1 VDDRYLNLGLSAMAT
16 AGEPFMAHFGAA
28 VLAGW
33 WFSYDQHASA
43 DLDRAIG
50 RTAERVVDKHSW
62 LFENVPSARPDATLE
77 AELVEHVGGA
87 HLDGVWAIGHDVIFT
102 ALAVRTF
109 QARPELCTGPIVY
122 GLHRL
127 VDACHQDPLTQIAN
141 VFDVTDAT
149 GADLAALRIDEPSD
163 VARVALETMVGF
175 THVYVGLHQ
184 GHIGHVIDHAHAL
197 LTLDRLGHRAEAQQG
212 RRGFLT
218 HVAALRKVWHEQA
231 DLTEVAV
238 GVTDDARQPAYWEH
252 DYATNDW
259 AVGHVFK
266 YPYALYDLLALV
278 DDPSLAKS
286 SIQRMGELIVDG
298 F

>member
-1 VDDRYLNLGLSAMAT
+1 MAT

-28 VLAGW
+28 LLAGW
-33 WFSYDQHASA
+33 WFADDQHASA
-43 DLDRAIG
+43 DLDRAIA
-50 RTAERVVDKHSW
+50 RTADQIVDKHRW
-62 LFENVPSARPDATLE
+62 LFENVPSARPDAALE
-77 AELVEHVGGA
+77 AELVDQVGGT
-87 HLDGVWAIGHDVIFT
+87 HLDGVWAIGHDVIYT

-109 QARPELCTGPIVY
+109 QARPELCTAPIVD

-127 VDACHQDPLTQIAN
+127 VAVCHQDPLLQIAN
-141 VFDVTDAT
+141 VFDVADVT
-149 GADLAALRIDEPSD
+149 GADLAALHLDEPSD

-197 LTLDRLGHRAEAQQG
+197 ITLDRLGHHSESRRG
-212 RRGFLT
+212 RRGFLA
-218 HVAALRKVWHEQA
+218 HVAALRKVWHEEA
-231 DLTEVAV
+231 NLTEITV
-238 GVTDDARQPAYWEH
+238 GVKDDARQPAYWEH

-266 YPYALYDLLALV
+266 YPYALYDLLGLV

-286 SIQRMGELIVDG
+286 SVHRMGELIVDG
-298 F
+298 S

>member
-1 VDDRYLNLGLSAMAT
+1 MDDRYLGLGLSAMAA

-28 VLAGW
+28 LLAGW
-33 WFSYDQHASA
+33 WFTYDQHASA
-43 DLDRAIG
+43 DLDRAIA
-50 RTAERVVDKHSW
+50 RTADRVVDKHGW
-62 LFENVPSARPDATLE
+62 LFENVPSARPDAALE
-77 AELVEHVGGA
+77 SGLVEHVGGT

-109 QARPELCTGPIVY
+109 QARPELCTGPIVD
-122 GLHRL
+122 GLHKV
-127 VDACHQDPLTQIAN
+127 VDACHQDPLLQIAD

-149 GADLAALRIDEPSD
+149 GDDLAALHVDEPSD

-197 LTLDRLGHRAEAQQG
+197 ITLDRLGHRAEAQRG

-231 DLTEVAV
+231 DLTEVTV
-238 GVTDDARQPAYWEH
+238 GVTDDARQPAYWEN
-252 DYATNDW
+252 DYTTNDW

-278 DDPSLAKS
+278 DDPALAKS